1 MAEAFTSDR
10 NLPKSAQPWAAEVE
24 RRLKAVEDA
33 AGEADRSRG
42 VLSTTVASW
51 APIIAQVPEVQAAA
65 STAVATAPAALSAAN
80 TANVWS
86 PRRPLNEQDP
96 DTLEGPDEPVNE
108 NATWYVFQDAVT
120 NIVEVW
126 RWRAPTYEIDETTG
140 LVDGDG
146 YWYQQKWGT
155 DTIGDGAVGE
165 AQLQPSLSDRI
176 DSMQAT
182 ANQASAGVA
191 EALAVAEA
199 NVPPVIAETAPISPV
214 EGQIWYPTD
223 ADGRITGVK
232 VWASGSWLD
241 RPLVADQVIV
251 PGSAGTVLLAD
262 GAVTAPKIVA
272 SEELWAK
279 LAEFAQVTTDMLV
292 AGQATITSD
301 LIADTIS
308 GKTLRGG
315 VVSLLDQSTSTS
327 SAVGYWKDHLTQ
339 GTSADE
345 FGTSAGWKYTTV
357 DSSGFTATVTSGDD
371 DGTTVT
377 GSLFDFIST
386 TMPVGPVAAVGP
398 ITVSMTFT
406 ASWSV
411 AEDTS
416 GSFSAKHGP
425 GFTVKTQQ
433 GHSYS
438 ASPSS
443 VTAGVAYTLSATIP
457 EGEWISQDSTAI
469 LVYWGNGGAK
479 VGSTLKVSNA
489 NVVWAPALSTGLKIW
504 RDGTGLARIDIAS
517 SDGQAKLSSS
527 GVEFY
532 DSAGMTLGSVSWR
545 NFVAPP
551 IGMRSL
557 VGNQNIPTSSWT
569 TAVISGTGSVSKA
582 SGGME
587 YNLTSNFWAVP
598 ITGFYR
604 VTGRAKFSSNTT
616 GRRAV
621 GISINGASPDT
632 NTFSNPTTGTFSME
646 VNDLVYLAAGDK
658 VQLQLFQESG
668 VTLVSTSRSLSLQFV
683 SAT

>member
-42 VLSTTVASW
+42 VLSSTVASW
-51 APIIAQVPEVQAAA
+51 APVIAQVPDVKAAA

-96 DTLEGPDEPVNE
+96 NTLEGPDEPVNE
-108 NATWYVFQDAVT
+108 NATWYVFEDAVT

-126 RWRAPTYEIDETTG
+126 RWSAPTYEINETTG
-140 LVDGDG
+140 LVDEDG

-182 ANQASAGVA
+182 ADQASAGVA
-191 EALAVAEA
+191 KALAVAEA
-199 NVPPVIAETAPISPV
+199 NVPPVIAETAPASPV
-214 EGQIWYPTD
+214 DGQLWYPCD

-232 VWASGSWLD
+232 VWAAGAWLD

-279 LAEFAQVTTDMLV
+279 MAEFAQVTTNMLV
-292 AGQATITSD
+292 AGRAIITSD

-327 SAVGYWKDHLTQ
+327 SAVGYWMDHLTQ
-339 GTSADE
+339 GTSGGD
-345 FGTSAGWKYTTV
+345 FGASAGWKYTTV
-357 DSSGFTATVTSGDD
+357 NSSGFTATVTSGDD
-371 DGTTVT
+371 GGTTVT
-377 GSLFDFIST
+377 GSIFDFIST
-386 TMPVGPVAAVGP
+386 MMPVGPVAAVGP

-416 GSFSAKHGP
+416 GSFNAKRGP

-457 EGEWISQDSTAI
+457 EGEWISQDNTAI
-469 LVYWGNGGAK
+469 LVYWGNGAK
-479 VGSTLKVSNA
+479 VGSTLKVSN
-489 NVVWAPALSTGLKIW
+489 VSVTWAPTLSTGLKIW
-504 RDGTGLARIDIAS
+504 RDVKGAARIDIA
-517 SDGQAKLSSS
+517 DKQGNATTLSSS
-527 GVEFY
+527 GVTVS
-532 DSAGMTLGSVSWR
+532 DNAGKLIGTVPWR
-545 NFVAPP
+545 TFVAPP
-551 IGMRSL
+551 MAL
-557 VGNQNIPTSSWT
+557 VDYTADQTIPNGTY
-569 TAVISGTGSVSKA
+569 TAGGFTNATPVLK
-582 SGGME
+582 GGM
-587 YNLTSNFWAVP
+587 TRSGDTIIVP
-598 ITGFYR
+598 LDGVYR
-604 VTGRAKFSSNTT
+604 VTGRARFAANSTGLRTVDIGVNGAINDGGAANTT
-616 GRRAV
+616 SVPVSGGSHTA
-621 GISINGASPDT
+621 
-632 NTFSNPTTGTFSME
+632 E
-646 VNDLVYLAAGDK
+646 VNALLSITAGDTITLGLR
-658 VQLQLFQESG
+658 QTSG
-668 VTLVSTSRSLSLQFV
+668 AALVSSYRSLSIQYV
-683 SAT
+683 CSN